1 MPRRNLWLGNEQ
13 ANVRGDR
20 LASSGGSPRMQGGE
34 MAGRASDLLQSI
46 GLKFDGSSPSG
57 QCALIVM
64 FGLLNPTDGELA
76 IRAAVAKEVGP
87 GDAR

>member
-1 MPRRNLWLGNEQ
+1 
-13 ANVRGDR
+13 
-20 LASSGGSPRMQGGE
+20 

-57 QCALIVM
+57 QCALIVI

-87 GDAR
+87 GMPAEETTNYPNQSGS